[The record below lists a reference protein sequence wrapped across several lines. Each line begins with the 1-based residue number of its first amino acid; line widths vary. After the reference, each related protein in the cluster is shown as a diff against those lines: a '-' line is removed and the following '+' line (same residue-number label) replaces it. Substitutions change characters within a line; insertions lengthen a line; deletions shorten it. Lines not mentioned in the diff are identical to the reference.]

1 MLPPYKPTRRL
12 SLGRSRHFVWASR
25 TPDIRLSSG
34 CSEIGIGSSN
44 PARSANESST
54 FAILQRDEAV
64 SPRLA
69 EAYRRSGTSE
79 THKASERTYLSLL
92 EARAHPLEAAR
103 NEPRLHDLV
112 CARQFNQ
119 EAERIR
125 YGLQQFATK
134 SDGP

>member
-69 EAYRRSGTSE
+69 EAIEG
-79 THKASERTYLSLL
+79 L
-92 EARAHPLEAAR
+92 ELQKLIKLR
-103 NEPRLHDLV
+103 NGHI
-112 CARQFNQ
+112 CHF
-119 EAERIR
+119 
-125 YGLQQFATK
+125 
-134 SDGP
+134 